1 MKKLLIIF
9 FSLSCFMLFINKVNA
24 LDLTDV
30 FLIMADDCEYVLGD
44 LNDSDSFAYL
54 LQEIFDVI
62 KFATPILVIV
72 LSVID
77 YTKAIT
83 SSDKDVLVKTNKR
96 TIIRIILGLCLF
108 LTPTLL
114 NFVFELVGWT
124 GTCGIG

>member
-9 FSLSCFMLFINKVNA
+9 FSLSCFMLFINRASA
-24 LDLTDV
+24 LNLNDV
-30 FLIMADDCEYVLGD
+30 FLIMDTDCGYVLGD
-44 LNDSDSFAYL
+44 PNNSDSFAYL

-77 YTKAIT
+77 YTKAVA

-96 TIIRIILGLCLF
+96 TIIRIILGLCVF

-114 NFVFELVGWT
+114 NFIFELIGWT